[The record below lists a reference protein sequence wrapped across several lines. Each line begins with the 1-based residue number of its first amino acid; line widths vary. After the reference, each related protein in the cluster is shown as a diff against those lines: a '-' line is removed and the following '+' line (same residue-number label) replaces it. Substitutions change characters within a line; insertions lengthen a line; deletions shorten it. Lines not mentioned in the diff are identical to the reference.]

1 MSEEQ
6 PGARHDGDMPSLPQ
20 LGTPNSPTNG
30 TPGNGAIGS
39 DAHGN
44 DAPTT
49 QIERPA
55 TQVNYGIPAAPGQQ
69 GAPQQGGPQQYG
81 GQPLAGEPFP
91 RQAAAASWQQ
101 SQHQPESQTMTQAQP
116 TQQFPSG
123 PPLAATMHPE
133 SQAYPGSAQSQVA
146 APAKPRRG
154 LSTGGVIGIAAATA
168 LIVGAGSAVGTW
180 ALLPGVGGG
189 TTTSGTVT
197 QADANDTN
205 WTAVAAEL
213 ENSVVSIQVQ
223 TSQGTSQGSGV
234 VWDSEGHIVT
244 NNHVVEGASGN
255 ASLTVTIGNRA
266 YEATVVGTDPATDLA
281 VIQVADAGDALVPI
295 TVGDSAALEV
305 GDGVM
310 AIGSPLGLSGSYT
323 TGIVSALN
331 RPVNTGEVS
340 GNAVVTNAIQTS
352 AALNPGNSGGALVD
366 ATGQLVGINSSI
378 ATLGTDASGTS
389 GSIGIGFAI
398 PTVLVQNVA
407 EQLIETGEV
416 EHAWLG
422 TANSDGQTELDG
434 SIILGAQVQEVTA
447 DGPADKAGIKKGDL
461 IIAVNGQDVSS
472 SSSLV
477 GTVRTLKAGDTATLT
492 IVRDGKQQDIDVT
505 LGVSPSL
512 NG

>member
-6 PGARHDGDMPSLPQ
+6 PGAKQHGHMPSLPP
-20 LGTPNSPTNG
+20 LGAPN
-30 TPGNGAIGS
+30 TPGTAPSSTDSGAGYSPSGGS
-39 DAHGN
+39 PAAGAQ

-49 QIERPA
+49 QFGQPA
-55 TQVNYGIPAAPGQQ
+55 PAAAEPAPTTQVNYGIPLAPGQQ
-69 GAPQQGGPQQYG
+69 AAGPNQADAPTQQFSS
-81 GQPLAGEPFP
+81 A
-91 RQAAAASWQQ
+91 
-101 SQHQPESQTMTQAQP
+101 P
-116 TQQFPSG
+116 TQQFPGG
-123 PPLAATMHPE
+123 PTLAATMHPE
-133 SQAYPGSAQSQVA
+133 YQPAGAAADSSSAK
-146 APAKPRRG
+146 PAKRRG
-154 LSTGGVIGIAAATA
+154 LSTGGVIGVAAATA

-180 ALLPGVGGG
+180 ALLPAGGG
-189 TTTSGTVT
+189 INTSSSGTVV

-213 ENSVVSIQVQ
+213 ENSVVSIQVE

-234 VWDSEGHIVT
+234 VWDGEGHIVT
-244 NNHVVEGASGN
+244 NNHVVEGASGDS
-255 ASLTVTIGNRA
+255 AVTVTIGNRG
-266 YEATVVGTDPATDLA
+266 YQATVLGTDPATDLA
-281 VIQVADAGDALVPI
+281 VIQVTDAPDTLVPM
-295 TVGDSAALEV
+295 TVGDSTALEV

-378 ATLGTDASGTS
+378 ATLGTDSSGTS

-407 EQLIETGEV
+407 QQLIDTGEV

-422 TANSDGQTELDG
+422 TANTDGQAELDG
-434 SIILGAQVQEVTA
+434 STVLGAEVQEVTA
-447 DGPADKAGIKKGDL
+447 DGPADDAGVKKGDL
-461 IIAVNGQDVSS
+461 IIAVNGQDISS

-492 IVRDGKQQDIDVT
+492 VIRDGKQIDIDVK

>member
-6 PGARHDGDMPSLPQ
+6 PGAKQHGEMPPLPP
-20 LGTPNSPTNG
+20 LGTPD
-30 TPGNGAIGS
+30 TPGTATSSTDSGAGYSPRS
-39 DAHGN
+39 DSPAASPQDAATTQFGQPTQAPAEP
-44 DAPTT
+44 APT
-49 QIERPA
+49 
-55 TQVNYGIPAAPGQQ
+55 TQVNYGIPLAPGQQ
-69 GAPQQGGPQQYG
+69 AATPH
-81 GQPLAGEPFP
+81 
-91 RQAAAASWQQ
+91 QADA
-101 SQHQPESQTMTQAQP
+101 P
-116 TQQFPSG
+116 TQQFSSAPTQQFGGQSAQQFTG
-123 PPLAATMHPE
+123 GQTLAATMHPE
-133 SQAYPGSAQSQVA
+133 YGPQGTTDDA
-146 APAKPRRG
+146 AAKPTKKRG

-180 ALLPGVGGG
+180 ALLPAGGG
-189 TTTSGTVT
+189 INTSSSGTVV

-205 WTAVAAEL
+205 WTAVAGEL

-234 VWDSEGHIVT
+234 VWDGEGHVVT
-244 NNHVVEGASGN
+244 NNHVVEGASGDS
-255 ASLTVTIGNRA
+255 AVTVTIGNHG
-266 YEATVVGTDPATDLA
+266 YQATVVGTDPATDLA
-281 VIQVADAGDALVPI
+281 VIQVTDVPDTLVPI
-295 TVGDSAALEV
+295 TVGDSTALEV

-378 ATLGTDASGTS
+378 ATLGADSSGTS

-407 EQLIETGEV
+407 QQLIETGEV

-422 TANSDGQTELDG
+422 TANSDGQAELDG
-434 SIILGAQVQEVTA
+434 STVLGAEVQEVTA
-447 DGPADKAGIKKGDL
+447 DGPSDDAGVKKGDL
-461 IIAVNGQDVSS
+461 IIAVNGQDISS

-492 IVRDGKQQDIDVT
+492 IIRDGKQTEIDVT
-505 LGVSPSL
+505 LGVSPTL